1 MENIWAQAD
10 SGHHKMF
17 RPRWHHPCVENKHQV
32 EKTKMKKKQAQ
43 KLLLDLLLLTT
54 SMNAGERKKKKV
66 SSPTSGN
73 QNYFWHCS
81 VPEVILV
88 P

>member
-54 SMNAGERKKKKV
+54 SMNAGEKKKRFPAQHQGTKII
-66 SSPTSGN
+66 SGTA
-73 QNYFWHCS
+73 QCQR
-81 VPEVILV
+81 
-88 P
+88 